1 MVQEGSPGTASPL
14 RSWRNPM
21 SIHDVGH
28 RGWIEINPQLAQL
41 TLNAVVSPA
50 WVLARHLDNPRFNF
64 RGCAWSSASLSA
76 LERPLAPHGFSVPVQ
91 DGFRPEQSY
100 AGGERLRGIGGS
112 RHQPMHHS
120 GQRHLLSARDVRP
133 TLLSAL
139 HDPQL
144 LSQQEEFQIFL
155 FTHHPA
161 DSSRSRTNVHTNN
174 II

>member
-1 MVQEGSPGTASPL
+1 
-14 RSWRNPM
+14 
-21 SIHDVGH
+21 
-28 RGWIEINPQLAQL
+28 
-41 TLNAVVSPA
+41 
-50 WVLARHLDNPRFNF
+50 
-64 RGCAWSSASLSA
+64 
-76 LERPLAPHGFSVPVQ
+76 
-91 DGFRPEQSY
+91 
-100 AGGERLRGIGGS
+100 
-112 RHQPMHHS
+112 MHHS

-155 FTHHPA
+155 FIHHPA